1 MQSSTLPN
9 YAFKRLKGSNLGKS
23 GSGIKL
29 EARVREEGEEGEEGQ
44 HDIAKSE
51 KGLD

>member
-9 YAFKRLKGSNLGKS
+9 YAFKRLKGSNFGKS

-29 EARVREEGEEGEEGQ
+29 EARVREEGKEGQ